1 MINNIRFK
9 ILARKINKIP
19 EFYRIFARKM
29 PNYIIRQ
36 RDRGKAEAKCL
47 RPRLRPKFW
56 PQGPFGLEDLTTL
69 KLTTALLTFTFL
81 LIYFLFLLWMK
92 PRTVRVSLC
101 QRNRREAGQHIV
113 LIHSLQTVR
122 LQSSDSCPAWRSE
135 ANRTC
140 SLASR
145 TPLYSPNT
153 RQYQPMLDHMSHTYY
168 TTTSIN
174 SCPKLITNTS
184 ANSCHKYHTNC
195 NTHSLPPCLITE

>member
-1 MINNIRFK
+1 MINNIQFK
-9 ILARKINKIP
+9 IIAGKINKIP
-19 EFYRIFARKM
+19 EFYTIFAQKM
-29 PNYIIRQ
+29 PNYIIKQ

-56 PQGPFGLEDLTTL
+56 PRGPFGRWGLNNTEANHSLTY
-69 KLTTALLTFTFL
+69 LLC
-81 LIYFLFLLWMK
+81 YFLFLLCMK

-101 QRNRREAGQHIV
+101 RRNRREAGQHIV
-113 LIHSLQTVR
+113 LIHSLQTVQ
-122 LQSSDSCPAWRSE
+122 LQSSDSCPVWRSE
-135 ANRTC
+135 ADLTC

-145 TPLYSPNT
+145 TPLYSPDT

-184 ANSCHKYHTNC
+184 ANFCRKYHTNC